1 MSTSQL
7 HKVLLKYFYI
17 YITTSKEIAV
27 MRKREVTSIFQEII
41 RVYPY
46 LSPPTLS
53 SGDSTRVCNALSL
66 FQVLSHVNFPY
77 LSLFCLS

>member
-27 MRKREVTSIFQEII
+27 MRKREVTSIFLSFSGNNQSLSLPITSNTII
-41 RVYPY
+41 RGFN
-46 LSPPTLS
+46 S
-53 SGDSTRVCNALSL
+53 SMQCAFPLPGS
-66 FQVLSHVNFPY
+66 FPY
-77 LSLFCLS
+77 